1 MAVLHGPTGVGKMLL
16 ITTMSLSFYAPV
28 VVAVYYANRHS
39 SSIKYRN
46 PSEMAFVAMAA
57 YLNSLA
63 RFVGT
68 IFIDDISCTFGL
80 LSFGT
85 KPLTKQRALHWLQ
98 VFLRPR
104 YIWIERIVL
113 HIAWNIPPILIVFGD
128 NYTVYA
134 GGDCPAQLLASVRH
148 WYLASFAFMIAASVA
163 LSFQISKVVDNFGLR
178 QAFQTGNH
186 FFVYFP
192 ILVFVPAE
200 VVYTYH
206 LDLTINVA
214 IVHTLLWIHIVRP
227 VSDFFRAS
235 RTAATSSMFNGTA
248 RVLDAFLHTPNGF
261 QAMSAFAKSDFMI
274 ESVIAWRALVDYRNE
289 MPGHM
294 SALDIYNQFIAPSAP
309 FPLDN
314 VVKGTI
320 LKRYAI
326 AFECNNKYSIH
337 PDDGEQGAQYF
348 DVLLDAIV
356 NKILIEMLPRFQ
368 RHPLG
373 AGWFDF
379 LRRHHTQHAL
389 DKVLDDTIGQAKQS
403 QTMPTIKSAA
413 ISRSTGRL
421 AVIMTEGMRT
431 SVRDDDALQDN
442 VTAHSEYPPP
452 FGTSESVAV
461 DRIHE
466 TQ

>member
-1 MAVLHGPTGVGKMLL
+1 MVNHA
-16 ITTMSLSFYAPV
+16 S
-28 VVAVYYANRHS
+28 
-39 SSIKYRN
+39 
-46 PSEMAFVAMAA
+46 
-57 YLNSLA
+57 
-63 RFVGT
+63 
-68 IFIDDISCTFGL
+68 
-80 LSFGT
+80 T

-178 QAFQTGNH
+178 QAFQTGNRALVVY